1 MTTFYKRD
9 FDSMRHEEKK
19 KNEFWG
25 RSTPR
30 EVLAVFGHKQTRKI
44 LGWQRGFVTSEWKA
58 E

>member
-19 KNEFWG
+19 ENEFWG

-30 EVLAVFGHKQTRKI
+30 EVLAV
-44 LGWQRGFVTSEWKA
+44 LGTGRREKYWMAARVCDQEWKA